1 MTQGPSTQQGPSG
14 ADLGDT
20 AGRPGGSRPGPV
32 LSLKPEGSR
41 SCLEVTAG
49 GGHGSPSRPVFL
61 PGEPHGQRSLVCHS
75 PGGHREADVTT

>member
-1 MTQGPSTQQGPSG
+1 MTQGPSTQQGPAG
-14 ADLGDT
+14 VDLGDA

-49 GGHGSPSRPVFL
+49 GGHGSPSSVPAWRVPRT
-61 PGEPHGQRSLVCHS
+61 EE
-75 PGGHREADVTT
+75 PGGPQSRGLQRGRHDRAT